1 MYYCNIDK
9 KKVNI
14 SELKKNPHTIS
25 FFCDISNVKKKPPK
39 PTQNKIIYK
48 YNPLSN
54 IFEKTQKI

>member
-25 FFCDISNVKKKPPK
+25 FFCDFSNVKKKNHP
-39 PTQNKIIYK
+39 
-48 YNPLSN
+48 
-54 IFEKTQKI
+54 